1 MTQTKEIEA
10 KIGNRPYDTVFFVS
24 DFAVG
29 GNDAYI
35 SRVLSKDM
43 VARGILQKLSR
54 GIYYKPKMTRFGP
67 LKPSMWQVVEAIARR
82 DKAEVL
88 PTGFTALNQLGMS
101 TQMPMKLVY
110 LTSGMARTVKI
121 GPQSVVFRHVSPRNF
136 AYKGKLIPMLV
147 QALKALGKENVT
159 EEHKEMI
166 RKLLRQYPE
175 PDTINYDLT
184 LPPRWIKKIFVEL
197 KK

>member
-54 GIYYKPKMTRFGP
+54 GHLLQTKNDAFWTIETFD
-67 LKPSMWQVVEAIARR
+67 AA
-82 DKAEVL
+82 
-88 PTGFTALNQLGMS
+88 
-101 TQMPMKLVY
+101 
-110 LTSGMARTVKI
+110 SGGSHSSKR
-121 GPQSVVFRHVSPRNF
+121 
-136 AYKGKLIPMLV
+136 
-147 QALKALGKENVT
+147 
-159 EEHKEMI
+159 
-166 RKLLRQYPE
+166 
-175 PDTINYDLT
+175 
-184 LPPRWIKKIFVEL
+184 
-197 KK
+197 

>member
-1 MTQTKEIEA
+1 MIDP
-10 KIGNRPYDTVFFVS
+10 I
-24 DFAVG
+24 
-29 GNDAYI
+29 I
-35 SRVLSKDM
+35 
-43 VARGILQKLSR
+43 
-54 GIYYKPKMTRFGP
+54 
-67 LKPSMWQVVEAIARR
+67 
-82 DKAEVL
+82 
-88 PTGFTALNQLGMS
+88 TGFHVSAFQALSQDRNPVRVFTWDIEGN
-101 TQMPMKLVY
+101 
-110 LTSGMARTVKI
+110 
-121 GPQSVVFRHVSPRNF
+121 QSVVFRHVSPRNF

-147 QALKALGKENVT
+147 QALKALGKEHVT